1 MEWHPVDYGIVGGS
15 GFYEMPGFEEETRVT
30 LKTPFGEP
38 SDAYVLGRI
47 GPSRVAFLA
56 RHGVGHRLLP
66 TEVNFRANVYGFK
79 LLGAKAIL
87 SASAVGSLKERY
99 APGEAVVPDQMVDR
113 TRHRNET
120 FFGAGIVAHVSFADP
135 FCPVLRQRLVEACR
149 RLGITVHD
157 GGIYLCM
164 EGPAFSTRA
173 ESNLYRAWG
182 MDVIGMTGAQ
192 EAKLC
197 REAEICYATLA
208 LVTDYDCWHPSHASV
223 QIEEVLRILAANTEN
238 ARAVLGEVA
247 AAPPPDAG
255 CSCRRALDHA
265 VVTRRDLWP
274 EETFQRLRPLLRRI
288 LGEEEK
294 P

>member
-1 MEWHPVDYGIVGGS
+1 MEWQPVEYGIVGGS
-15 GFYEMPGFEEETRVT
+15 GFYEMPGFEEETRLT
-30 LKTPFGEP
+30 LKTPFGDP

-47 GPSRVAFLA
+47 GQSRVAFLA

-79 LLGAKAIL
+79 LLGARAVL
-87 SASAVGSLKERY
+87 SASAVGSLQERF
-99 APGEAVVPDQMVDR
+99 APGEAVVPDQIVDR

-120 FFGAGIVAHVSFADP
+120 FFGGGIVAHVSFADP

-149 RLGITVHD
+149 RRGVAVHD
-157 GGIYLCM
+157 GGTYLCM
-164 EGPAFSTRA
+164 EGPLFSTRA
-173 ESNLYRAWG
+173 ESHLYRAWG

-208 LVTDYDCWHPSHASV
+208 LVTDYDCWRPTHASV

-247 AAPPPDAG
+247 SSPPPG
-255 CSCRRALDHA
+255 SECSCQRSLDHA
-265 VVTRRDLWP
+265 VITRRDLWP
-274 EETFQRLRPLLRRI
+274 EGTFQRLRPLLGR
-288 LGEEEK
+288 LLGGEET